1 MQTDII
7 VKMLQVE
14 FIEGGTGVFIVNDID
29 GWYYFSA
36 RQSYRVSADLT
47 VDEVLTNGV
56 WYNTTLIGGV
66 ELTEIDLGQL
76 IGLAERLDG
85 IDAALKDLDDRVT
98 ALEQK

>member
-1 MQTDII
+1 MNEII
-7 VKMLQVE
+7 VKMLTVT
-14 FIEGGTGVFIVNDID
+14 FNDGGTGVFIVNDIN

-36 RQSYRVSADLT
+36 RQSYRVDTTLA
-47 VDEVLTNGV
+47 VDEVLTDGV
-56 WYNTTLIGGV
+56 WYNTNLIGSV

-85 IDAALKDLDDRVT
+85 IDAELKDLDDRVT